1 MMDNDPV
8 SVRLRAAL
16 PLLLLCLLVP
26 VSAHAEQGWST
37 VVEKK
42 SEAMARHLRE
52 LPNAPARPKQAAKPQ
67 PPKQKPQPT
76 PVASAKVDVP
86 ALVPVDEAEIT
97 TGTVEPPKS
106 ARILSPGDSAR
117 LFADDGDAPTSEMTT
132 GAVDGQQSDLARG
145 YCVSISGSASDART
159 AQQMTKLA
167 DMEKQIGRRIAALEA
182 KTAEYKSWVE
192 RRDEFLKRATTSL
205 VKIYSQMEPDAAA
218 LQLVSMDEETAASLL
233 MKLDPQGASAI
244 LNEMVPEKA
253 ARLAATISGAARLP
267 RPNAVQQA
275 PPRPQPD
282 QDLPAY
288 PGREG
293 RS

>member
-1 MMDNDPV
+1 MMGNDHV

-42 SEAMARHLRE
+42 SDAMARHMRE
-52 LPNAPARPKQAAKPQ
+52 LPNAPARPKQVAKPQ
-67 PPKQKPQPT
+67 PPKQKPPA
-76 PVASAKVDVP
+76 PVASTKVDVP
-86 ALVPVDEAEIT
+86 ALVPVDESEIT

-117 LFADDGDAPTSEMTT
+117 LFADDGDVPTSEMTT
-132 GAVDGQQSDLARG
+132 GAVDGQTSDLARG
-145 YCVSISGSASDART
+145 YCVRISGSASDART
-159 AQQMTKLA
+159 ALQMTKLA
-167 DMEKQIGRRIAALEA
+167 DMEKQVSRRIAALEA
-182 KTAEYKSWVE
+182 KTAEYKTWVE
-192 RRDEFLKRATTSL
+192 RRDEFLKRATASL

-267 RPNAVQQA
+267 KPNAA
-275 PPRPQPD
+275 PPAARPQPD